1 MQDNISNN
9 VSLSHAANTFA
20 TNWLNP
26 GPKSGRSHN
35 EKAHAQSYWREFFAD
50 VMDIRDLYDY
60 GIRFEYR
67 IKNIKTGTPNWI
79 DVFIPGVVLIEHKS
93 AGKNLDEAEVQA
105 RSYVE
110 SLSRE
115 LRPDWI
121 ILCDFVNWWVINY
134 VTGEKQKFT
143 VDALP
148 SKLGLVEQI
157 LSQAST
163 DIALVQMD
171 WDKKAA
177 DLISN
182 VHREMIKSNYDKHS
196 ANILIARLL
205 FLMFADDL
213 QIFSYEPLFDR
224 LVAES
229 KEDGSD
235 LGMMLTTLFRV
246 VNQPHSQRST
256 NIPELIAKFPHV
268 GGELFAEPLP
278 PVFFNA
284 DLRNAILTATQY
296 EWSAV
301 NPIVMGSLY
310 QQIKT
315 AEERHS
321 GGEHFT
327 SEKNAYRA
335 LRGLMLDELYE
346 RKEQA
351 WNDTGK
357 LEKLRR
363 HLGEIKLADFA
374 CGSGNLLAVG
384 YRELRNMEIDIIAR
398 IKQMR
403 GTYGNVGLISDTDI
417 YVTLDQV
424 YGVEIEE
431 YSALLARVSLFLVDA
446 LMNKELEMIT
456 GIIPTTFPLEHTA
469 NIVCGNALQ
478 IDWKEVCPPGD
489 NVRLVMNPPFL
500 GANKES
506 PEQKADQ
513 NRIWGKVKAGSM
525 DFVSNWFLLAGRYMQ
540 GTKAKASIVSSNS
553 ISQGENV
560 YILWN
565 ELYKLGMGIDFAY
578 RSFKWGN
585 GGSGKAAAVHVVI
598 VGMSG
603 LNGNDKKSLYSFPAG
618 DDTPVES
625 LVENINGYLLPAE
638 NVLIPNR
645 SNPICDVP
653 KMVFGSMPRDNGW
666 LSKVSP
672 EEKTS
677 IENSDPIAAKYL
689 RRVIGSDEMISSIER
704 YGFWLNDVEPQDIR
718 NSPELKHRLSKVK
731 EMRLASNAPS
741 TRAYADSPHLWV
753 QRAQPETDYIAIPGV
768 STNNRDYVPVGFYKA
783 DIIANNLVFTI
794 SLAEKSLFSLLVS
807 STFNLWVDAIAGR
820 LGMGYRISNTMVYNN
835 FPFPTLTED
844 QKAALEA
851 SGTAI
856 LDARAKYPSSSL
868 ADLYDPLAMPA
879 ELRKAHR
886 DNDKL
891 VLSLYGLKA
900 DATYDEIIN
909 ELFRRYKELTANLD
923 K

>member
-1 MQDNISNN
+1 MMQETSETQTA
-9 VSLSHAANTFA
+9 SSHEANLFAAN
-20 TNWLNP
+20 WLSPDN
-26 GPKSGRSHN
+26 KSGRSHN
-35 EKAHAQSYWREFFAD
+35 EKAHAQSYWREFFST
-50 VMDIRDLYDY
+50 VMGIRDLYDY
-60 GIRFEYR
+60 GVRFEYR
-67 IKNIKTGTPNWI
+67 IKNTQTGAPNWI

-93 AGKNLDEAEVQA
+93 AGKDLALAESQA
-105 RSYVE
+105 RSYME
-110 SLSRE
+110 SLPRE

-121 ILCDFVNWWVINY
+121 IVCDFVNWSVINY
-134 VTGEKQKFT
+134 ISGEKHTFT

-148 SKLGLVEQI
+148 SKLGLIEQI
-157 LSQAST
+157 LSESSA
-163 DIALVQMD
+163 DITLLQME
-171 WDKKAA
+171 WDRKAA

-235 LGMMLTTLFRV
+235 LGGMLTNLFRV

-256 NIPELIAKFPHV
+256 NIPELIAKFPHI

-278 PVFFNA
+278 PIFFNA
-284 DLRNAILTATQY
+284 DLRNAILTATRY
-296 EWSAV
+296 EWSSV

-363 HLGEIKLADFA
+363 RLGEIKLADFA

-478 IDWKEVCPPGD
+478 VDWKEVCPPGD

-500 GANKES
+500 GSSRMSK
-506 PEQKADQ
+506 EQKEDQ
-513 NRIWGKVKAGSM
+513 QKIWGKSKGGAM
-525 DFVSNWFLLAGRYMQ
+525 DFVSNWFLLAGRYIQ
-540 GTKAKASIVSSNS
+540 GTKAQASIVSSNS
-553 ISQGENV
+553 ISQGTQPAV
-560 YILWN
+560 LWA
-565 ELYKLGMGIDFAY
+565 ELYKLGISIDFAY

-585 GGSGKAAAVHVVI
+585 GGAGKAAAVHVVI
-598 VGMSG
+598 IGLTAEESG
-603 LNGNDKKSLYSFPAG
+603 NKKSLYYFNSQ
-618 DDTPVES
+618 DDNPIER
-625 LVENINGYLLPAE
+625 LVSNINGYLVPAE
-638 NVLIPNR
+638 NLLLDTRSDHISGLPNMIEGSKPTDGGFLTKIDQEALNFIKASDLIALKYIKQYLGADELLYSTERYCLWLEGASPNDVR
-645 SNPICDVP
+645 SSDFIKDRIAKVKDFRSSSTDKTTRKDADTPHLFQAIRQPKTDYVAVP
-653 KMVFGSMPRDNGW
+653 KVIS
-666 LSKVSP
+666 
-672 EEKTS
+672 
-677 IENSDPIAAKYL
+677 ENREYIPLGFIGAEVIA
-689 RRVIGSDEMISSIER
+689 S
-704 YGFWLNDVEPQDIR
+704 N
-718 NSPELKHRLSKVK
+718 
-731 EMRLASNAPS
+731 RLAF
-741 TRAYADSPHLWV
+741 
-753 QRAQPETDYIAIPGV
+753 IPRGDRSIFAV
-768 STNNRDYVPVGFYKA
+768 LSSKN
-783 DIIANNLVFTI
+783 FT
-794 SLAEKSLFSLLVS
+794 
-807 STFNLWVDAIAGR
+807 TWVDAVSGR
-820 LGMGYRISNTMVYNN
+820 LESRYSVSNTMVYNN
-835 FPFPTLTED
+835 FPFPDLTDD
-844 QKAALEA
+844 QKAALEV
-851 SGTAI
+851 SGQTI
-856 LDARAKYPSSSL
+856 LDARANYPSSSL
-868 ADLYDPLAMPA
+868 ADLYDPLAMPI

-891 VLSLYGLKA
+891 VLSIYGLKA

-909 ELFRRYKELTANLD
+909 ELFRRYKELTEQ
-923 K
+923 